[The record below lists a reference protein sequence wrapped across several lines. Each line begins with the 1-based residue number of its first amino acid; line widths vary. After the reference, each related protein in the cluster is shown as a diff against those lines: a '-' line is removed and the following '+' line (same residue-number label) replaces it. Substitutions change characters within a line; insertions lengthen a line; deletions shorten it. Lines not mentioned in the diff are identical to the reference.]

1 MKDKLPPFEFASI
14 EMLHPYPHNAR
25 THSNKQIGQIADSIK
40 EFGFTN
46 PILVDAEYQIIAG
59 HGRVEAAKLLCMK
72 VVPVLRIEHLTVAQ
86 KRAYILA
93 DNKIAENAG
102 WDREILSLE
111 LGNLIALMPELD
123 IEITGFA
130 MPEIDILIGET
141 ADCDADED
149 KIPDVQVDVPAISRA
164 GDLWQLGPH
173 RLYCG
178 DARNADAYQA
188 VLGRKKAQMVFTDPP
203 YNVPIDG
210 HVSGLGKVKHREFSC
225 AAGEM
230 SKVQFTEFLGTVF
243 SQMAAS
249 SCNGAMHFVCMDWRH
264 LAEITAAGDSV
275 YTELKNLCVWNK
287 TNGGMGSLYRS
298 KHELVFVFKHGTAR
312 HINNVEL
319 GRHGRYRTNVW
330 DYAGANTF
338 NAHRDEDLAMH
349 PTVKP
354 TALISDA
361 ILDCSNRGG
370 LILDP
375 FAGSGSTLIA
385 AAKTGRAARLIEL
398 DAHYVDVIIRRYQAY
413 SKSDAVHALTG
424 ESFDMTTEVRQ
435 AAQENEAGDDE
446 K

>member
-1 MKDKLPPFEFASI
+1 
-14 EMLHPYPHNAR
+14 
-25 THSNKQIGQIADSIK
+25 
-40 EFGFTN
+40 
-46 PILVDAEYQIIAG
+46 
-59 HGRVEAAKLLCMK
+59 
-72 VVPVLRIEHLTVAQ
+72 
-86 KRAYILA
+86 
-93 DNKIAENAG
+93 
-102 WDREILSLE
+102 
-111 LGNLIALMPELD
+111 
-123 IEITGFA
+123 
-130 MPEIDILIGET
+130 
-141 ADCDADED
+141 
-149 KIPDVQVDVPAISRA
+149 
-164 GDLWQLGPH
+164 
-173 RLYCG
+173 
-178 DARNADAYQA
+178 
-188 VLGRKKAQMVFTDPP
+188 
-203 YNVPIDG
+203 
-210 HVSGLGKVKHREFSC
+210 
-225 AAGEM
+225 M

-398 DAHYVDVIIRRYQAY
+398 DAHYVDVIVRRYQTY
-413 SKSDAVHALTG
+413 SKSDAVHAMTG
-424 ESFDMTTEVRQ
+424 QSFDMTTEVRQ